1 MELLDIASELEISSY
16 MNERIADLIK
26 IVITEVFDDCKG
38 SEGDYSGK
46 LMPYEHSFESVLLS
60 AADIA
65 SEQKK
70 KLDKISEQ
78 LYRLSKSDK
87 QPA

>member
-1 MELLDIASELEISSY
+1 MELFDIASELEISSY

-38 SEGDYSGK
+38 SEGDYFGK
-46 LMPYEHSFESVLLS
+46 LLPYEHSFESVLLS

-70 KLDKISEQ
+70 TLDKMSEQ
-78 LYRLSKSDK
+78 LYRISKSDK

>member
-1 MELLDIASELEISSY
+1 MELFDIASELEISSY
-16 MNERIADLIK
+16 MTDRIADLIK

-38 SEGDYSGK
+38 SEGDYFGK
-46 LMPYEHSFESVLLS
+46 LFPYEHSFESVLLS

-65 SEQKK
+65 TQQQKT
-70 KLDKISEQ
+70 LYKISEQ
-78 LYRLSKSDK
+78 LYKLSKEDK

>member
-16 MNERIADLIK
+16 MNDRIADLIK

-38 SEGDYSGK
+38 SEGDYFGK
-46 LMPYEHSFESVLLS
+46 PFPYEHSFESVLLS

-70 KLDKISEQ
+70 KLDKMSEQ

>member
-26 IVITEVFDDCKG
+26 IVLTEVFDDCKG
-38 SEGDYSGK
+38 SEGDYYGK
-46 LMPYEHSFESVLLS
+46 LFPYEHSFESVLLS
-60 AADIA
+60 AADMA
-65 SEQKK
+65 SEQQK
-70 KLDKISEQ
+70 KLDKMSEQ
-78 LYRLSKSDK
+78 LYKLSKADK